1 MFKLLKLYQFFV
13 PNLTV
18 ISFGGGSSSSSP
30 TLTQEQKDLLQLQ
43 TQQLKDVFMPA
54 YTSTVQGAKDALYGT
69 AANALPAM
77 QNAMASAERGR
88 QVGQAVGEGGMY
100 AGSRGQGNLA
110 SYQTG
115 VGQDL
120 LGTGATGLQQAGWNQ
135 ANRGEL
141 LSKIGGDQLQ
151 NLFSPQ
157 YKEEQIQA
165 SLQPAREAI
174 REQLAGQ
181 NAMYGA
187 AGGLGSSRMALADKN
202 LQQLGQQRLQSAAAQ
217 TSAAVEAQRQ
227 QAANTLLGTGQ
238 GALAQSQGA
247 FGTLFGGGQGALQ
260 QAGGL
265 YGNLGQQG
273 LSSLGLANQLAA
285 SQIGLA
291 QTPIDTYSKY
301 ASIIFGTPQASTNPN
316 FAGTQGSTSSGSG
329 FNLGFGQGSDI
340 SIKENIHKIGTL
352 GNGINLYKF
361 EYKDQYKDTWGHGQQ
376 IGVMAQEVEKV
387 IPEAVST
394 HKDGYK
400 LVNYSMVM

>member
-1 MFKLLKLYQFFV
+1 M
-13 PNLTV
+13 
-18 ISFGGGSSSSSP
+18 GGGKSSGSSSAV
-30 TLTQEQKDLLQLQ
+30 LTPEQKDLLQTQ
-43 TQQLKDVFMPA
+43 TAALKETFLPA
-54 YTSTVQGAKDALYGT
+54 YQNTIAGAKDVLYGT
-69 AANALPAM
+69 AANAMPAM
-77 QNAMASAERGR
+77 NTALGVAERGMN
-88 QVGQAVGEGGMY
+88 VGQAIGEGGMY

-174 REQLAGQ
+174 REQLGSQ
-181 NAMYGA
+181 NAMYGG

-202 LQQLGQQRLQSAAAQ
+202 LQQLGQQRMQSAAAQ

-227 QAANTLLGTGQ
+227 QAASTLLGTGQ

-273 LSSLGLANQLAA
+273 LASTQLANQLAA
-285 SQIGLA
+285 SRVGLA
-291 QTPIDTYSKY
+291 QTPQDVFSKY
-301 ASIIFGTPQASTNPN
+301 ASVIYGTPQASTTPN
-316 FAGTQGSTSSGSG
+316 FAGTQGSTTSGKGIG
-329 FNLGFGQGSDI
+329 F
-340 SIKENIHKIGTL
+340 KI
-352 GNGINLYKF
+352 
-361 EYKDQYKDTWGHGQQ
+361 
-376 IGVMAQEVEKV
+376 
-387 IPEAVST
+387 
-394 HKDGYK
+394 
-400 LVNYSMVM
+400 